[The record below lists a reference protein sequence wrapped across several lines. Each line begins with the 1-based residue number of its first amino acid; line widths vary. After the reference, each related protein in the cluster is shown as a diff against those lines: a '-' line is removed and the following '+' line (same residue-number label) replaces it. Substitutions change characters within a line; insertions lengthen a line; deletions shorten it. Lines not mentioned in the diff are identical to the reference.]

1 MPTAPYFLD
10 TNVLF
15 YAAIGLAQDENKRV
29 RAAELI
35 GAAEF
40 GTSTQVLQEL
50 YTSLTRKTANPLP
63 PSRALAWIERL
74 ETQPCVLVDP
84 DLIRTSIVLSERF
97 RINYWDA
104 AILAAAE
111 RLEAP
116 IVYTEDLNH
125 DQRYG
130 SVRVVNPFLP
140 TQAA

>member
-1 MPTAPYFLD
+1 MPSAPYFLD

-15 YAAIGLAQDENKRV
+15 YAAMALAGDERKRA

-35 GAAEF
+35 GAANF

-50 YTSLTRKTANPLP
+50 YTSLTRRTARPLP

-84 DLIRTSIVLSERF
+84 DLIKTSIVLSERF

-111 RLEAP
+111 RLRAP
-116 IVYTEDLNH
+116 IIFTEDLSH
-125 DQRYG
+125 DQTYG
-130 SVRVVNPFLP
+130 PVRVLNPFLP
-140 TQAA
+140 ASAA